1 MEKLKTVV
9 KFYDG
14 KKAVYKDLF
23 NDDEELF
30 FCYQGAEY
38 RFKKDQHWGDNK
50 NIFNS
55 VVSADETPK
64 TIKVV
69 DWSRRRFG

>member
-14 KKAVYKDLF
+14 KKDIYRDLF
-23 NDDEELF
+23 NDDDELF
-30 FCYQGAEY
+30 FCYKGAEY

-50 NIFNS
+50 NTFTS
-55 VVSADETPK
+55 VVSADEKPK
-64 TIKVV
+64 RIEIV
-69 DWSRRRFG
+69 DWCRAKV